1 MIQLKI
7 GTKILLSALIP
18 SVFLSFVLTVIAVR
32 NISSMGRSH
41 VEMVENNMMTMK
53 KTELESYIDIAVNSI
68 KFMVDNPEFTEENAK
83 AEAKEILL
91 RQTYGQDGYFFVYDK
106 KGTCI
111 VQPSNRD
118 LEGTSQW
125 DVKNAAGFY
134 VTREVINAAV
144 SGDGFIVY
152 SWFKASKNAEADKLS
167 YSVQIPKWGWVI
179 GTGFYID
186 DIEEETA
193 RIDASIKH
201 EINSIV
207 IFFMSLSVV
216 CLLAV
221 AIVAY
226 FISKKISSSVAS
238 VSLSLKE
245 IAEGEG
251 DLTVQLPINSTDE
264 AGQLAGYFN
273 TFLAKLRDI
282 INIVKMNA
290 DTVASSSTEL
300 AASVEELSTTM
311 NDQSSQVSGVAT
323 ATEEMSVSAGE
334 VTNSVGEGRSNID
347 ETHSLTIE
355 GNNKLQQAVKEMMLI
370 RGNVETLGKTVENL
384 MESSSTIGE
393 IINVITDIADQTN
406 LLALNAAIEAA
417 RAGEHGRGFAV
428 VADEVRKLAERT
440 QTSTG
445 EISRIIGTLQNEAK
459 AASHEMVN
467 ARGRV
472 ENGVQII
479 DDTKNTFERIVNSVD
494 TLSTVNGVIQSA
506 VEEQSKAILNINGNA
521 QMIASGVEQSSAALQ
536 EVSATISNL
545 QVQADELK
553 TLVNKFKV

>member
-1 MIQLKI
+1 MRI

-18 SVFLSFVLTVIAVR
+18 AVFLSAVLTLIVVR
-32 NISSMGRSH
+32 NVNKMGQAD
-41 VEMVENNMMTMK
+41 VEMVATNMTDMK
-53 KTELESYIDIAVNSI
+53 KVELKNYIDIAVNSVS
-68 KFMVDNPEFTEENAK
+68 FLVNSSEFTAE
-83 AEAKEILL
+83 EAKEEAKKILL
-91 RQTYGQDGYFFVYDK
+91 RQTYGEDGYFFVYDRQ
-106 KGTCI
+106 GLCL
-111 VQPSNRD
+111 VQPSNRK
-118 LEGTSQW
+118 LENTSQW
-125 DVKNAAGFY
+125 DVKNTAGVY
-134 VTREVINAAV
+134 VTREVINTAL
-144 SGDGFIVY
+144 SGDGYLVY

-167 YSVQIPKWGWVI
+167 YSVSIPEWGWVV

-193 RIDASIKH
+193 KIEANISAEIKRIVGLFMTFSIA
-201 EINSIV
+201 
-207 IFFMSLSVV
+207 
-216 CLLAV
+216 CLVAV
-221 AIVAY
+221 AVIAY
-226 FISKKISSSVAS
+226 FVSKKISSSVSS
-238 VSLSLKE
+238 VSESLKG

-251 DLTVQLPINSTDE
+251 DLTVQIAINSADE

-311 NDQSSQVSGVAT
+311 NDQSAQVSGVAT

-334 VTNSVGEGRSNID
+334 VNSSVGEGRKNIE

-355 GNNKLQQAVKEMMLI
+355 GNKKLQQAVKEMMLI
-370 RGNVETLGKTVENL
+370 KGNVEALGTTVANL

-417 RAGEHGRGFAV
+417 RAGDHGRGFAV

-445 EISRIIGTLQNEAK
+445 EISKIIGSLQSEART
-459 AASHEMVN
+459 ASHEMTN
-467 ARGRV
+467 ARERV
-472 ENGVQII
+472 ESGVKII
-479 DDTKNTFERIVNSVD
+479 DDTKNTFEQIVTSVD
-494 TLSTVNGVIQSA
+494 TLSSVNGIIQSA
-506 VEEQSKAILNINGNA
+506 VEEQSKAVLNINGNA

-553 TLVNKFKV
+553 MLVNKFKV

>member
-1 MIQLKI
+1 MKMKI
-7 GTKILLSALIP
+7 GTKILLSALVP
-18 SVFLSFVLTVIAVR
+18 AVFLSAVLTFIVVR
-32 NISSMGRSH
+32 NVNKMGQAD
-41 VEMVENNMMTMK
+41 VKMVASNMTDMK
-53 KTELESYIDIAVNSI
+53 KAELKNYIDIAVNSVS
-68 KFMVDNPEFTEENAK
+68 FLVNSAEFTPE
-83 AEAKEILL
+83 EAKEEAKKILL
-91 RQTYGQDGYFFVYDK
+91 RQTYGEDGYFFVYDRQ
-106 KGTCI
+106 GLCL
-111 VQPSNRD
+111 VQPSNRK

-125 DVKNAAGFY
+125 DVKNSAGTY
-134 VTREVINAAV
+134 VTREVINAAL
-144 SGDGFIVY
+144 SGDGYLVY

-167 YSVQIPKWGWVI
+167 YSVSIPEWGWVV

-193 RIDASIKH
+193 KIEANISAEIKRLVGLFMTF
-201 EINSIV
+201 SIV
-207 IFFMSLSVV
+207 
-216 CLLAV
+216 CLIAV
-221 AIVAY
+221 AVIAY
-226 FISKKISSSVAS
+226 FVSRRISSSVSS
-238 VSLSLKE
+238 VSESLKE

-251 DLTVQLPINSTDE
+251 DLTVQLPINSADE
-264 AGQLAGYFN
+264 AGKLAEYFN

-282 INIVKMNA
+282 INTVKMNA

-311 NDQSSQVSGVAT
+311 NDQSAQVSGVAT

-334 VTNSVGEGRSNID
+334 VTNSVGEGRRNIE

-370 RGNVETLGKTVENL
+370 KGNVETLGTTVASL
-384 MESSSTIGE
+384 IESSSTIGE

-417 RAGEHGRGFAV
+417 RAGDHGRGFAV

-445 EISRIIGTLQNEAK
+445 EISKIIGSLQNEARN
-459 AASHEMVN
+459 ASHEMTN

-472 ENGVQII
+472 ESGVKII
-479 DDTKNTFERIVNSVD
+479 DETKSTFERIVGSVD
-494 TLSTVNGVIQSA
+494 TLSSVNGIIQSA
-506 VEEQSKAILNINGNA
+506 VEEQSKAILNINSNA

-553 TLVNKFKV
+553 MLVNKFKV

>member
-1 MIQLKI
+1 MIKMRI

-18 SVFLSFVLTVIAVR
+18 AVFLSAVLTLIVVR
-32 NISSMGRSH
+32 NVNKMGQAD
-41 VEMVENNMMTMK
+41 VEMVATNMTDMK
-53 KTELESYIDIAVNSI
+53 KVELKNYIDIAVNSVS
-68 KFMVDNPEFTEENAK
+68 FLVNSSEFTAE
-83 AEAKEILL
+83 EAKEEAKKILL
-91 RQTYGQDGYFFVYDK
+91 RQTYGEDGYFFVYDRQ
-106 KGTCI
+106 GLCL
-111 VQPSNRD
+111 VQPSNRK
-118 LEGTSQW
+118 LENTSQW
-125 DVKNAAGFY
+125 DVKNTAGVY
-134 VTREVINAAV
+134 VTREVINTAL
-144 SGDGFIVY
+144 SGDGYLVY

-167 YSVQIPKWGWVI
+167 YSVSIPEWGWVV

-193 RIDASIKH
+193 KIEANISAEIKRIVGLFMTFSIA
-201 EINSIV
+201 
-207 IFFMSLSVV
+207 
-216 CLLAV
+216 CLVAV
-221 AIVAY
+221 AVIAY
-226 FISKKISSSVAS
+226 FVSKKISSSVSS
-238 VSLSLKE
+238 VSESLKG

-251 DLTVQLPINSTDE
+251 DLTVQIAINSADE

-311 NDQSSQVSGVAT
+311 NDQSAQVSGVAT

-334 VTNSVGEGRSNID
+334 VNSSVGEGRKNIE

-355 GNNKLQQAVKEMMLI
+355 GNKKLQQAVKEMMLI
-370 RGNVETLGKTVENL
+370 KGNVEALGTTVANL

-417 RAGEHGRGFAV
+417 RAGDHGRGFAV

-445 EISRIIGTLQNEAK
+445 EISKIIGSLQSEART
-459 AASHEMVN
+459 ASHEMTN
-467 ARGRV
+467 ARERV
-472 ENGVQII
+472 ESGVKII
-479 DDTKNTFERIVNSVD
+479 DDTKNTFEQIVTSVD
-494 TLSTVNGVIQSA
+494 TLSSVNGIIQSA
-506 VEEQSKAILNINGNA
+506 VEEQSKAVLNINGNA

-553 TLVNKFKV
+553 MLVNKFKV

>member
-1 MIQLKI
+1 MKMKI
-7 GTKILLSALIP
+7 GTKILLSALVP
-18 SVFLSFVLTVIAVR
+18 AVFLSAVLTFIVVR
-32 NISSMGRSH
+32 NVNKMGQADVRMVSS
-41 VEMVENNMMTMK
+41 NMTDMK
-53 KTELESYIDIAVNSI
+53 KAELKNYIDIAVNSVS
-68 KFMVDNPEFTEENAK
+68 FLVNSAEFTPE
-83 AEAKEILL
+83 EAKEEAKKILL
-91 RQTYGQDGYFFVYDK
+91 RQTYGEDGYFFVYDRQ
-106 KGTCI
+106 GLCL
-111 VQPSNRD
+111 VQPSNRK

-125 DVKNAAGFY
+125 DVKNSAGTY
-134 VTREVINAAV
+134 VTREVINAAL
-144 SGDGFIVY
+144 SGDGYLVY

-167 YSVQIPKWGWVI
+167 YSVSIPEWGWVV

-193 RIDASIKH
+193 KIEANISAEIKRLVGLFMTF
-201 EINSIV
+201 SIV
-207 IFFMSLSVV
+207 
-216 CLLAV
+216 CLIAV
-221 AIVAY
+221 AIIAY
-226 FISKKISSSVAS
+226 FVSRRISSSVSS
-238 VSLSLKE
+238 VSESLKE

-251 DLTVQLPINSTDE
+251 DLTVQLPINSADE
-264 AGQLAGYFN
+264 AGKLAEYFN

-282 INIVKMNA
+282 INTVKMNA

-311 NDQSSQVSGVAT
+311 NDQSAQVSGVAT

-334 VTNSVGEGRSNID
+334 VTNSVGEGRRNIE

-370 RGNVETLGKTVENL
+370 KGNVETLGTTVASL
-384 MESSSTIGE
+384 IESSSTIGE

-417 RAGEHGRGFAV
+417 RAGDHGRGFAV

-445 EISRIIGTLQNEAK
+445 EISKIIGSLQNEARN
-459 AASHEMVN
+459 ASHEMTN

-472 ENGVQII
+472 ESGVKII
-479 DDTKNTFERIVNSVD
+479 DETKSTFERIVGSVD
-494 TLSTVNGVIQSA
+494 TLSSVNGIIQSA
-506 VEEQSKAILNINGNA
+506 VEEQSKAILNINSNA

-553 TLVNKFKV
+553 MLVNKFKV

>member
-1 MIQLKI
+1 MKMKI
-7 GTKILLSALIP
+7 GTKILLSALVP
-18 SVFLSFVLTVIAVR
+18 AVFLSAVLTFIVVR
-32 NISSMGRSH
+32 NVNKMGQADVKMVSS
-41 VEMVENNMMTMK
+41 NMTDMK
-53 KTELESYIDIAVNSI
+53 KAELKNYIDIAVNSVS
-68 KFMVDNPEFTEENAK
+68 FLVNSAEFTPE
-83 AEAKEILL
+83 EAKEEAKKILL
-91 RQTYGQDGYFFVYDK
+91 RQTYGEDGYFFVYDRQ
-106 KGTCI
+106 GLCL
-111 VQPSNRD
+111 VQPSNRK

-125 DVKNAAGFY
+125 DVKNSAGTY
-134 VTREVINAAV
+134 VTREVINAAL
-144 SGDGFIVY
+144 SGDGYLVY
-152 SWFKASKNAEADKLS
+152 SWFKVSKNAEADKLS
-167 YSVQIPKWGWVI
+167 YSVSIPEWGWVV

-193 RIDASIKH
+193 KIEANISAEIKRLVGLFMTF
-201 EINSIV
+201 SIV
-207 IFFMSLSVV
+207 
-216 CLLAV
+216 CLIAV
-221 AIVAY
+221 AVIAY
-226 FISKKISSSVAS
+226 FVSRRISSSVSS
-238 VSLSLKE
+238 VSESLKE

-251 DLTVQLPINSTDE
+251 DLTVQLQINSADE
-264 AGQLAGYFN
+264 AGKLAEYFN

-282 INIVKMNA
+282 INTVKMNA

-311 NDQSSQVSGVAT
+311 NDQSAQVSGVAT

-334 VTNSVGEGRSNID
+334 VTNSVGEGRRNIE

-370 RGNVETLGKTVENL
+370 KGNVETLGTTVASL
-384 MESSSTIGE
+384 IESSSTIGE

-417 RAGEHGRGFAV
+417 RAGDHGRGFAV

-445 EISRIIGTLQNEAK
+445 EISKIIGSLQNEARN
-459 AASHEMVN
+459 ASHEMTN

-472 ENGVQII
+472 ESGVKII
-479 DDTKNTFERIVNSVD
+479 DETKSTFERIVGSVD
-494 TLSTVNGVIQSA
+494 TLSSVNGIIQSA
-506 VEEQSKAILNINGNA
+506 VEEQSKAILNINSNA

-553 TLVNKFKV
+553 MLVNKFKV